1 MIGKLCGTIES
12 VGSREVLIMVGG
24 VGYILHMG
32 TSSLASLRESAT
44 TEVCFFTYLAVRENS
59 LDLYGFSTEREKE
72 LFMLLIG
79 VSGIGPKSAIGIL
92 SVTDVATLE
101 KAVLTQDASYL
112 TKVSGVGK
120 KNAEKIVLE
129 LKDKISGT
137 TDTGD
142 TSLTTE
148 GEALEA
154 LLALGYSQREAKD
167 ALSMS
172 RPSTKEGS
180 SDAASVSVR
189 VTLALRFLGSK

>member
-1 MIGKLCGTIES
+1 MIGKLCGTVES
-12 VGSREVLIMVGG
+12 VGSREILIMVGG
-24 VGYILHMG
+24 VGYVLHVA
-32 TSSLASLRESAT
+32 TSSLASLHESPNR
-44 TEVCFFTYLAVRENS
+44 EVCLFTYLAVRENS
-59 LDLYGFSTEREKE
+59 LDLYGFISEREKE

-79 VSGIGPKSAIGIL
+79 VSGIGPKSAISIL

-137 TDTGD
+137 TDTSD
-142 TSLTTE
+142 PLLSTE

-167 ALSMS
+167 ALTMS
-172 RPSTKEGS
+172 RPGVMEDASTTS
-180 SDAASVSVR
+180 SVSTR

>member
-12 VGSREVLIMVGG
+12 VGPREILIMVGG

-32 TSSLASLRESAT
+32 ASSLASLHESSNK
-44 TEVCFFTYLAVRENS
+44 EVCFFTYLAVRENS
-59 LDLYGFSTEREKE
+59 LDLYGFATEREKE

-167 ALSMS
+167 ALTMS
-172 RPSTKEGS
+172 RPSVKEGLP
-180 SDAASVSVR
+180 DGASVSSR